1 MPDHPETESRRF
13 FAAAHV
19 VAGLTMLSRVLGL
32 VRDHLIVRLG
42 AGRAT
47 DSFWAAFT
55 IPNLFRRLF
64 GEGALS
70 AAFIP
75 VFTDVAESRGLGR
88 ARAVLAN
95 TLGLLAL
102 VLGAILVAVELG
114 LGAWLLLTGPAASWD
129 RVLLVQLIAIVMPF
143 MLTVCLLALASA
155 ALQCRG
161 RFGYPAFAP
170 IVLNLCMIAGAVLVL
185 RTDEATWHG
194 LAILSG
200 SVVVAGVVQL
210 IGAFWLLGRVG
221 LPAALSLRPVL
232 PEVRKVV
239 AMTIPM
245 MIPLGVLQFSA
256 FFDRFYAW
264 WMTAT
269 EARPTLSLLGWQVA
283 RPLEPGVVTCLYAG
297 NRLYQFPLGIL
308 AISLATAV
316 FPLFSR
322 YASRGDLSGLRVA
335 ANRALRLSLFL
346 GLPAGAA
353 LVCLADDAIA
363 LIYGHG
369 RFTAAD
375 VRRSAWIL
383 QMYSLGMWAYFCNQ
397 ILLRAFFAQKDTRTP
412 LRISCLLAAVN
423 ILLVMGGIFTPL
435 GAGAIGLATAITA
448 AANTLVLTIVLRRR
462 WGRIGARKLAVSIA
476 RTGVSTGLMVATLL
490 AMQAGVRDRVVG
502 PGAGT
507 YHLAMFVGLSIVS
520 GGGIFLLSSIVL
532 KAPEV
537 RELLLRP
544 DPKGR

>member
-1 MPDHPETESRRF
+1 
-13 FAAAHV
+13 
-19 VAGLTMLSRVLGL
+19 MLSRVLGL
-32 VRDHLIVRLG
+32 IRDHLIVRLG

-47 DSFWAAFT
+47 DSFWTAFS

-75 VFTDVAESRGLGR
+75 VFTDVSESQGLGR
-88 ARAVLAN
+88 ARKVLAN
-95 TLGLLAL
+95 TLGLLSL
-102 VLGAILVAVELG
+102 VLGTILIAVELA
-114 LGAWLLLTGPAASWD
+114 LGGWLLLSGPAANWD
-129 RVLLVQLIAIVMPF
+129 RVLLVKLVAIVMPF

-170 IVLNLCMIAGAVLVL
+170 IVLNLFMIAGALL
-185 RTDEATWHG
+185 ALQNDEANWQG

-200 SVVVAGVVQL
+200 SVLVAGLVQL
-210 IGAFWLLGRVG
+210 IGAFWLLGRVE
-221 LPAALSLRPVL
+221 LPAAISLRPLL
-232 PEVRKVV
+232 PEVRKIV

-256 FFDRFYAW
+256 FFDRIYAW

-269 EARPTLSLLGWQVA
+269 EAGATFSLLGWQISK
-283 RPLEPGVVTCLYAG
+283 PLEPGVVTCLYAG

-322 YASRGDLSGLRVA
+322 YASRGDLPGLRAA
-335 ANRALRLSLFL
+335 ANRALRLSIFL

-369 RFTAAD
+369 KFTPAD
-375 VRRSAWIL
+375 VRLSAWIL
-383 QMYSLGMWAYFCNQ
+383 QMYSVGMWAYFCNH

-412 LRISCLLAAVN
+412 LRLSCLLAAAN
-423 ILLVMGGIFTPL
+423 ILLVIPGIFTPL

-448 AANTLVLTIVLRRR
+448 TANTLLLTIILRRR
-462 WGRIGARKLAVSIA
+462 WGRIGARKLAVSVG
-476 RTGVSTGLMVATLL
+476 RTVISTGLMVATLV
-490 AMQAGVRDRVVG
+490 AMRTGVRERIVA

-507 YHLAMFVGLSIVS
+507 DHLAMFVGLSVVS
-520 GGGIFLLSSIVL
+520 GGGIFLLSSIFL
-532 KAPEV
+532 RAPEV